1 MGLESKRP
9 EFKSDS
15 LCITLGGH
23 FIMLITID
31 LAGAGEGSQMLNA
44 ESTA

>member
-15 LCITLGGH
+15 AVYYTRRH

-31 LAGAGEGSQMLNA
+31 SAGL
-44 ESTA
+44 